1 MELQKDMKNIR
12 LSGRSATPYT
22 PPKGNLGPA
31 PRAAPMISGH
41 RVGLRATGASLATTP
56 RGRASL
62 TQKERLSLAGPCQ
75 RAAYPQVRAR
85 SAKTPRRLGFWRLAG
100 GLALCLSHRMNAN
113 IELPPIFSDHA
124 VLQRSEAVPIWGRA
138 EPGEEV
144 TVAIADEIATTTT
157 GRDGKWRVTLNLSKK
172 ASGPFQLRVKGAN
185 QVEVSD
191 VVIGEVWM
199 CSGQSNMDWS
209 VSRTIDAASAI
220 AVSSNH
226 NFRVFEPVP
235 RTSAQPAEELEGKW
249 LVADPSVT
257 GRFPAVGY
265 YFGKA
270 LQESVGGPVGL
281 LSISWGG
288 TPVEAW
294 TSREALQ
301 SDPSLKIGSEAMR
314 RRTEEYPAAL
324 AEYVAKLE
332 AWKQKYGRREH
343 SPDDPGAYAKPGIS
357 TFDWTPVTL
366 PGPLSGAGLPDAG
379 VIWIRRQFPIT
390 QAMTVG
396 PLFIELGLLHDF
408 DSAYLDGE
416 KVSETTP
423 RTAGAASPRV
433 YYVEKAKAGEVTV
446 AVRLVAPAG
455 GAGVFGPESGFCID
469 GSPLAGRWLAKVEQP
484 LPPASAEAKAEYP
497 APMPTAPSE
506 SKTPSYVYNGM
517 VAPVIPYGIKGVAW
531 YQGEDNGPRAYQY
544 RTAFPL
550 MINDWRNRWGEG
562 AFPFYFCQLANYG
575 KVRSEPAD
583 SAWAELREAQTRTLS
598 LPNTGQAILIDLGEE
613 ADIHPRDKREVGSR
627 LARIALAKTYGR
639 AIEYSG
645 PVFES
650 MESAGGA
657 VRLRFSHC
665 KGGLV
670 AREIPA
676 TYRPK
681 TVDVTRVPRVRN
693 SPGSEVEGFAVCG
706 ADHLWRWADAAID
719 GASVVVT
726 AKGVSQPVAVRYAW
740 GDSPVF
746 NLYNRDGL
754 PAGPFRTDS
763 FPGITDDQ
771 KYGQ

>member
-1 MELQKDMKNIR
+1 MNNTRWNGLI
-12 LSGRSATPYT
+12 
-22 PPKGNLGPA
+22 
-31 PRAAPMISGH
+31 AAPHTRLGAKFALELGAEPLTTGHGISRRPAGSF
-41 RVGLRATGASLATTP
+41 VADAARAGASLTE
-56 RGRASL
+56 
-62 TQKERLSLAGPCQ
+62 QVRLALAGLCRRP
-75 RAAYPQVRAR
+75 AGPEPLDGFVRNL
-85 SAKTPRRLGFWRLAG
+85 RRLKFCFLTG
-100 GLALCLSHRMNAN
+100 GLALSISTRMNAE
-113 IELPPIFSDHA
+113 ITLPSLFSDHA
-124 VLQRSEAVPIWGRA
+124 VLQRSDAVPIWGRGQ
-138 EPGEEV
+138 PGEKV
-144 TVAIADEIATTTT
+144 TVTLADEVAITTA
-157 GRDGKWRVTLNLSKK
+157 GRDGKWRTKLDLSKK
-172 ASGPFQLRVKGAN
+172 TSGPFQLLVKGAN

-220 AVSSNH
+220 AGSSNR
-226 NFRVFEPVP
+226 NLRVFEPV
-235 RTSAQPAEELEGKW
+235 RKTSAQPVEELEGKW

-270 LQESVGGPVGL
+270 LQESIDAPVGL

-294 TSREALQ
+294 TSSEALQ
-301 SDPSLKIGSEAMR
+301 SDPSLKAGSEVVR
-314 RRTEEYPAAL
+314 RRTEEYPAEL
-324 AEYVAKLE
+324 AQYVGKLDTWE
-332 AWKQKYGRREH
+332 QKYGRKEH

-357 TFDWTPVTL
+357 TAGWTPVTL
-366 PGPLSGAGLPDAG
+366 PGPLSQAGLPDAG

-390 QAMTVG
+390 SAMTVG
-396 PLFIELGLLHDF
+396 PLFIELGILHDF
-408 DSAYLDGE
+408 DTAYLDGQ
-416 KVSETTP
+416 KVGETTP
-423 RTAGAASPRV
+423 GTAGAASPRV
-433 YYVEKAKAGEVTV
+433 YYVEKATEGDATV

-469 GSPLAGRWLAKVEQP
+469 GTPLSGQWLAKAEEP
-484 LPPASAEAKAEYP
+484 LPPASAEARAEYP

-506 SKTPSYVYNGM
+506 SKTPSYVYNGV

-531 YQGEDNGPRAYQY
+531 YQGEDNGPRAFQY

-575 KVRSEPAD
+575 KTRSEPAD

-613 ADIHPRDKREVGSR
+613 ADIHPRDKREAGAR

-639 AIEYSG
+639 AVEYSG
-645 PVFES
+645 PVFVS
-650 MESAGGA
+650 MESAAGA
-657 VRLRFSHC
+657 LRLRFSHC
-665 KGGLV
+665 TGGLV

-693 SPGSEVEGFAVCG
+693 SPGSEVEGFAICG
-706 ADHLWRWADAAID
+706 SDRVWRWADATID
-719 GASVVVT
+719 GESVVVT
-726 AKGVSQPVAVRYAW
+726 AKGVNQPIAVRYAW

-763 FPGITDDQ
+763 FAGITDDK

>member
-1 MELQKDMKNIR
+1 MGAALVIADR
-12 LSGRSATPYT
+12 LASQEATAAF
-22 PPKGNLGPA
+22 LGSTTGE
-31 PRAAPMISGH
+31 RAA
-41 RVGLRATGASLATTP
+41 R
-56 RGRASL
+56 
-62 TQKERLSLAGPCQ
+62 QKKGRLSLEGHGR
-75 RAAYPQVRAR
+75 RAAAPAPLDRFVTTR
-85 SAKTPRRLGFWRLAG
+85 RRLKIWWLAG
-100 GLALCLSHRMNAN
+100 GVALCLSPRMNAN
-113 IELPPIFSDHA
+113 ITLPSLFSDHA

-138 EPGEEV
+138 QPGEEV
-144 TVAIADEIATTTT
+144 TVALADEVATATT
-157 GRDGKWRVTLNLSKK
+157 GRDGNWRATLNLSKT
-172 ASGPFQLRVKGAN
+172 ASGPFQLQVKGAN

-209 VSRTIDAASAI
+209 VSRTIDADSAI
-220 AVSSNH
+220 AVSFND
-226 NFRVFEPVP
+226 NLRVFEPVR
-235 RTSAQPAEELEGKW
+235 RTSARPAEELEGKW
-249 LVADPSVT
+249 LVADPTVT

-265 YFGKA
+265 FFGKA
-270 LQESVGGPVGL
+270 LQDSIGGPVGL

-301 SDPSLKIGSEAMR
+301 SDPSLKVGSEIMR
-314 RRTEEYPAAL
+314 RRTDGYPAEL
-324 AEYVAKLE
+324 AEYVGKLD
-332 AWKQKYGRREH
+332 AWEQKYERRER
-343 SPDDPGAYAKPGIS
+343 SSDDPGSYAKPGIS
-357 TFDWTPVTL
+357 TSDWTPVTL
-366 PGPLSGAGLPDAG
+366 PGPLSRAGLPDAG

-396 PLFIELGLLHDF
+396 PLFIELGILHDF
-408 DSAYLDGE
+408 DTAYLDGQ
-416 KVSETTP
+416 KVGETTP

-433 YYVEKAKAGEVTV
+433 YYIEKAKEGEVTV

-455 GAGVFGPESGFCID
+455 GAGVFGPESAFCID
-469 GSPLAGRWLAKVEQP
+469 GSPLSGPWLAKVEHP
-484 LPPASAEAKAEYP
+484 LPPASDQARAEYP

-531 YQGEDNGPRAYQY
+531 YQGEDNGPRALQY

-562 AFPFYFCQLANYG
+562 AFPFFFCQLANYG
-575 KVRSEPAD
+575 KVSSEPAD

-598 LPNTGQAILIDLGEE
+598 LPNTGQAILLDLGEE

-627 LARIALAKTYGR
+627 LARIALAETYGR
-639 AIEYSG
+639 TIEYSG

-657 VRLRFSHC
+657 LRLRFSHC

-670 AREIPA
+670 ARAIPA
-676 TYRPK
+676 TYRPR

-693 SPGSEVEGFAVCG
+693 SPGSEVEGFAICG
-706 ADHLWRWADAAID
+706 ADHVWRWADAAVD

-726 AKGVSQPVAVRYAW
+726 AKGVNQPIAVRYAW

-763 FPGITDDQ
+763 FAGITDAQ
-771 KYGQ
+771 RYGQ